1 MSLLNLTK
9 INEIVVTI
17 SILNAFNKS
26 ENELKS

>member
-9 INEIVVTI
+9 INEIIVTI
-17 SILNAFNKS
+17 FILNAFNKS